1 VTRPPQPVLPDISG
15 VLVPTEDFMAFR
27 LQDLCKTTRRASG
40 NGLPRLFPR
49 ILGDDRLDPH
59 LGIALRFF
67 ETHLGRPR
75 HEFDAEALITLFG
88 DSRLARGLIR
98 CLSRTYRYRTRP
110 LEDLLGAGRAAALA
124 ARGLTAPAQLRAL
137 AYARANQDGGF
148 VAPEQRTAFLTDL
161 IDGLHPTEIERA
173 LWLDAPD
180 QALLVR
186 DGPLPTAADVRS
198 CYNIQVLETLLCS
211 APECHFALR
220 GDRKLVEA
228 VAARHAVQVSVD
240 LETAT
245 LRGRP
250 DAGGSWA
257 RHGVRVARAALTLLA
272 AGALGPGTAIVQLGD
287 RRYEVRLDA
296 AQLRKA
302 LPPRGWSAPA
312 AVWGVANSVAR
323 AVQTLR
329 RHGRLAGWRLRWWP
343 EPLVAEQGVVWP
355 ELTLRRGAMSIG
367 LLPLPAAQLAA
378 DAVAL
383 GALAERLSFI
393 ILAHPEV
400 PSDVPAALTVIP
412 CRDDCLAALLDAYL
426 ECRGVSGGRDMLPE
440 WLIALTE
447 AARAAGSLAESDLAR
462 RLDCPE
468 DEVGLRLTP
477 AIDNASDLTY
487 IDGFG
492 LCTAALLEQ
501 ARALIHEETA
511 TNKGRLELARIGR
524 RLRSLVG
531 RNEGLHALVA
541 YLIGE
546 LRPVD

>member
-1 VTRPPQPVLPDISG
+1 
-15 VLVPTEDFMAFR
+15 MAFR

-49 ILGDDRLDPH
+49 VLGDDRLGPR

-67 ETHLGRPR
+67 ETYLGRPR

-88 DSRLARGLIR
+88 DPRLARGLIR

-110 LEDLLGAGRAAALA
+110 LADVLGAERAAALA
-124 ARGLTAPAQLRAL
+124 ARGLTTPAQLRAL

-148 VAPEQRTAFLTDL
+148 VAPERRTAFLGDL
-161 IDGLHPTEIERA
+161 VDGLHPTELERA

-180 QALLVR
+180 QAVLVR

-211 APECHFALR
+211 APESHFTLR

-240 LETAT
+240 AATVT

-250 DAGGSWA
+250 DACGSWA

-312 AVWGVANSVAR
+312 AAWGAVNTVAR
-323 AVQTLR
+323 AIQTLR

-343 EPLVAEQGVVWP
+343 EPLAAEQGVLWP
-355 ELTLRRGAMSIG
+355 EITLRRGATSIG

-378 DAVAL
+378 DAAAL

-393 ILAHPEV
+393 IIAHPEV
-400 PSDVPAALTVIP
+400 PRDIPAALTVMP
-412 CRDDCLAALLDAYL
+412 CGDDRLAALLDAYL
-426 ECRGVSGGRDMLPE
+426 ECRGVGDGHDVLPE
-440 WLIALTE
+440 WLAALTD

-468 DEVGLRLTP
+468 DEVGSRLAP
-477 AIDNASDLTY
+477 ATDTGGDLVY

-492 LCTAALLEQ
+492 LCTAVLLGQ
-501 ARALIHEETA
+501 ARALILQEMSD
-511 TNKGRLELARIGR
+511 NRGRLELARLGR
-524 RLRSLVG
+524 RLRGLIG
-531 RNEGLHALVA
+531 RNEGLHALIA
-541 YLIGE
+541 YLSGE
-546 LRPVD
+546 LMPVD